1 MSRSRYV
8 RWRERGRKVWRW
20 LAGWRSHDGLLW
32 YSPWV
37 RDLPKYALITY
48 KVRTVKQW
56 RILLL
61 VRETAAFIWGKV

>member
-8 RWRERGRKVWRW
+8 RWWREREKG
-20 LAGWRSHDGLLW
+20 LAVVGWRSHDGLLW
-32 YSPWV
+32 YFPWV
-37 RDLPKYALITY
+37 RDLPKHALITY

-61 VRETAAFIWGKV
+61 VRETAAFLWGKV